1 MAFCSSK
8 YAHALETNNTKIR
21 DSRIEMASDILIYS
35 DETFT
40 NANIK
45 KVFLAIARSSDGIP
59 VNENNVQKIVDSDDD
74 NSDDDEDE
82 DQNNNDN
89 ESDDEPELN
98 IIEPQI
104 KRQCNRMSIYPS
116 SRK

>member
-1 MAFCSSK
+1 M
-8 YAHALETNNTKIR
+8 
-21 DSRIEMASDILIYS
+21 EMTSEILVNS

-45 KVFLAIARSSDGIP
+45 KVFLAIAHSSDGIP
-59 VNENNVQKIVDSDDD
+59 VNENNVQIVVDSEDDDSDD
-74 NSDDDEDE
+74 NEDDDE
-82 DQNNNDN
+82 NNDDN

-98 IIEPQI
+98 IIEPLM
-104 KRQCNRMSIYPS
+104 KRHCNRMSIYRS